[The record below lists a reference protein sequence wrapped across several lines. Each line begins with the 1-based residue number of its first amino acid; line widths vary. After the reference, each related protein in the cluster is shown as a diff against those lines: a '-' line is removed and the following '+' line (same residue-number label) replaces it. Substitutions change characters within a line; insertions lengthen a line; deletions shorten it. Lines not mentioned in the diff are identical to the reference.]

1 MGMVK
6 KVKKFIFNPNFSFY
20 FKFLA
25 INGTEKTRL
34 CPQLVIE
41 FLGGCPQLVTEI
53 CGGSPQL
60 VTEKVS
66 KRGLIE
72 NQFFPKFKIVQI
84 ILGGGGSRKLCTFST
99 IVTFFVWKAP
109 LRQRKIWDKQTNK
122 LTD

>member
-6 KVKKFIFNPNFSFY
+6 KVKKFIFNSKCSFY
-20 FKFLA
+20 SKILA

-60 VTEKVS
+60 VTEKV
-66 KRGLIE
+66 RL
-72 NQFFPKFKIVQI
+72 
-84 ILGGGGSRKLCTFST
+84 SRTCH
-99 IVTFFVWKAP
+99 
-109 LRQRKIWDKQTNK
+109 
-122 LTD
+122 

>member
-1 MGMVK
+1 MSKWLRNMMGTVK
-6 KVKKFIFNPNFSFY
+6 KVKKFIFNSNFSFY

-60 VTEKVS
+60 VTEKVRLS
-66 KRGLIE
+66 
-72 NQFFPKFKIVQI
+72 
-84 ILGGGGSRKLCTFST
+84 
-99 IVTFFVWKAP
+99 
-109 LRQRKIWDKQTNK
+109 
-122 LTD
+122 